1 MATITFNDEIC
12 DESYATFE
20 QKMNEALEKEQDIT
34 IYIITV
40 GGEFC
45 LSQNMT
51 DIINN
56 YPYYV
61 EVIFSGWVFSA
72 GMYILTNL
80 DYTLVD
86 VNLTEATEG
95 MVHLADMHLS
105 SRGFK
110 DENSY
115 SSFAKNNEHIINESY
130 LKNIKRF
137 MTEKEMRVVNK
148 GKEVYLNH
156 DRLAQIIETLS
167 NEAEEKLNS
176 EELNNE

>member
-1 MATITFNDEIC
+1 MVTITFNDEIC
-12 DESYATFE
+12 DESYEKFE
-20 QKMNEALEKEQDIT
+20 QKVNEALEKEQDLT
-34 IYIITV
+34 IYICTN

-72 GMYILTNL
+72 GMYIMTNL
-80 DYTLVD
+80 DYNLVD

-95 MVHLADMHLS
+95 MVHLVDMSLS
-105 SRGFK
+105 MRGFK
-110 DENSY
+110 DKDSY
-115 SSFAKNNEHIINESY
+115 SSFAKKNGNIINECY

-137 MTEKEMRVVNK
+137 LTEKEMKVVNS

-156 DRLAQIIETLS
+156 DRMAQIIETLTK
-167 NEAEEKLNS
+167 EAEENLMR
-176 EELNNE
+176 ELAYE